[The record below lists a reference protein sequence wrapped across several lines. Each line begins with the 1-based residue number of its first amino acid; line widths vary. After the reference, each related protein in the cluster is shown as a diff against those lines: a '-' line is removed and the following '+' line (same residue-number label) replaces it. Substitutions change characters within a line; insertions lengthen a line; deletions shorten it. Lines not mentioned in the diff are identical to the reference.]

1 MKTVSLSRDK
11 TTLGVPIRI
20 PELVWVIVRS
30 KSRGKTRIKT
40 RIKIAERVEELEPV
54 GEKEV
59 DGDVEEVLAV
69 VRETAV
75 ADDPDMG
82 RQTLYKNLN
91 VWLIPI
97 KINYKNLEE
106 S

>member
-20 PELVWVIVRS
+20 PALVWVIVRS
-30 KSRGKTRIKT
+30 KSRGKNRIKA
-40 RIKIAERVEELEPV
+40 RIRIGEMVAVLEPV
-54 GEKEV
+54 EGKGV
-59 DGDVEEVLAV
+59 DRDVEEVLAV
-69 VRETAV
+69 VRATAV
-75 ADDPDMG
+75 ADNPDMG

-97 KINYKNLEE
+97 KINYKNLEQF
-106 S
+106 